1 MVDNNDNNDDN
12 DDDDDDLDTS
22 WIEESA
28 RITDMDQNYEPEPM
42 DQIAAHL
49 IYINVNN
56 YIEKTK
62 TEYIKLVEPNSDDKT
77 RIITKKDSDDKTRII
92 TKDTLLKIIHQNQ
105 TKTHKSKY
113 YLQDILWY
121 NVELKPENIQKSIYS
136 ENSVDLFKQFFKI
149 AQLIQIDDIILQ
161 PSIFIFHSLQCM
173 YFVFQEKETEIP
185 AHSIKSI
192 LKPTQPKPPIQIM
205 DDEIPRPSAHN
216 TKKVRLDIKQLRKSR
231 KKLNPISLE

>member
-1 MVDNNDNNDDN
+1 M
-12 DDDDDDLDTS
+12 DDDLDTS
-22 WIEESA
+22 WIEEST

-42 DQIAAHL
+42 EQIAAHF

-62 TEYIKLVEPNSDDKT
+62 TEYIELGISDDKT
-77 RIITKKDSDDKTRII
+77 RVI
-92 TKDTLLKIIHQNQ
+92 TKDMLLKIIQQNQ

-121 NVELKPENIQKSIYS
+121 NVELKPDNIQKSIYN

-161 PSIFIFHSLQCM
+161 PSIFIFHSLQCL
-173 YFVFQEKETEIP
+173 YFVFKEKEMEIST
-185 AHSIKSI
+185 HSIKSI
-192 LKPTQPKPPIQIM
+192 LKPTQTKPPIQIM
-205 DDEIPRPSAHN
+205 DDDVPRPIAHN